1 MVNTKLSWIVENKNK
16 DILNIMVYM
25 NTQLSFIYYFNWMV
39 NIFSYVK
46 YSEASFPM
54 TGQYTALLLLTSV
67 IWVLLWLGYR
77 QNKINDEIKKKEKEE
92 RINAKTE
99 RRRKLESLY
108 PNKKSSF

>member
-1 MVNTKLSWIVENKNK
+1 MAFL
-16 DILNIMVYM
+16 
-25 NTQLSFIYYFNWMV
+25 
-39 NIFSYVK
+39 FSYVK

-54 TGQYTALLLLTSV
+54 TGQYTALLLLTTM
-67 IWVLLWLGYR
+67 IWVLLWIGYR

-108 PNKKSSF
+108 PSKKSNI

>member
-1 MVNTKLSWIVENKNK
+1 MVNL
-16 DILNIMVYM
+16 
-25 NTQLSFIYYFNWMV
+25 
-39 NIFSYVK
+39 FSYVK

-54 TGQYTALLLLTSV
+54 TGQYTALLLITSV
-67 IWVLLWLGYR
+67 IWVLLWIGYR

-108 PNKKSSF
+108 PNRKNIF

>member
-1 MVNTKLSWIVENKNK
+1 M
-16 DILNIMVYM
+16 ILV
-25 NTQLSFIYYFNWMV
+25 
-39 NIFSYVK
+39 FSYVK
-46 YSEASFPM
+46 YSEATFPM

-67 IWVLLWLGYR
+67 IWILLWIGYR

-108 PNKKSSF
+108 PNKKNKV

>member
-1 MVNTKLSWIVENKNK
+1 
-16 DILNIMVYM
+16 
-25 NTQLSFIYYFNWMV
+25 MV

-67 IWVLLWLGYR
+67 IWVLLWFGYR

-108 PNKKSSF
+108 PNRKNSF

>member
-1 MVNTKLSWIVENKNK
+1 MVNL
-16 DILNIMVYM
+16 
-25 NTQLSFIYYFNWMV
+25 
-39 NIFSYVK
+39 FSYVK

-54 TGQYTALLLLTSV
+54 TGQYTALLLLTTI
-67 IWVLLWLGYR
+67 IWILLWIGYR

-108 PNKKSSF
+108 PNSTNNF